1 MRILVIGGA
10 GYIGSIV
17 VRELQRRGHEPV
29 SYDNLSTGHRESAPT
44 DVPLVLGD
52 LADGAQLAAT
62 FLRYRPQAVMHFAAF
77 IEAGE
82 SMRFPGRFF
91 ANNAAGVIT
100 LLNTMLEHG
109 ITRFVF
115 SSSAAVYGEP
125 ETVPLTETASLRPS
139 SPYGESKLMVERVLE
154 WLGKLSGLQYV
165 SLRYFNAAGAAD
177 GVGEDHHPE
186 THLIPI
192 VLQAA
197 LGLRGAVTIYG
208 DDYPTR
214 DGTCIRDYV
223 HVSDLAQAHALALDH
238 LEHGRENL
246 VCNLGSEQGAS
257 VREVVD
263 TARHITGV
271 DFPVLVG
278 SRRDGDPAINIASS
292 RRAVEQLG
300 WRREHSS
307 LEDII
312 ASAWEWHRTHPRGY
326 ASS

>member
-1 MRILVIGGA
+1 MKVLVIGGA
-10 GYIGSIV
+10 GYIGSVV

-29 SYDNLSTGHRESAPT
+29 VYDNLRTGHREAVPPE
-44 DVPLVLGD
+44 VPLVLGD
-52 LADGAQLAAT
+52 LADRDQLATA
-62 FLRYRPQAVMHFAAF
+62 FQRYAPEAVMHFAAF

-91 ANNAAGVIT
+91 ANNVASVIT
-100 LLNTMLEHG
+100 LLNTMLDHDV
-109 ITRFVF
+109 TRFVF
-115 SSSAAVYGEP
+115 SSSAAVYGDP
-125 ETVPLTETASLRPS
+125 DSLPVTETAFLRS
-139 SPYGESKLMVERVLE
+139 TNPYGETKAMVETVLR
-154 WLGKLSGLQYV
+154 WLGELSGLRYV

-177 GVGEDHHPE
+177 GVGEDHSPE

-192 VLQAA
+192 VLQSA
-197 LGLRGAVTIYG
+197 LGLREAVTIYG

-223 HVSDLAQAHALALDH
+223 HVSDLAQAHALALDY
-238 LEHGRENL
+238 LTAQERSL

-257 VREVVD
+257 VREVVEA
-263 TARHITGV
+263 ARRITGI
-271 DFPVLVG
+271 DFPVLMG
-278 SRRDGDPAINIASS
+278 PRREGDPASIIASS
-292 RRAVEQLG
+292 QRAMEALG

-307 LEDII
+307 LEEII